1 MNTISLFTRVKA
13 IFSSSLAIVLGI
25 ALVKLVL
32 HLYINVSGGYGYFRD
47 ELYYIACTEH
57 PDIGYVDHP
66 PFSIYLLTINR
77 FLFGDSI
84 FALRLL
90 PALLGSAVVFLTG
103 LICRALGGKTFAQA
117 LAACGALF
125 SLVYLG
131 MNSVYSMNSIDIFLW
146 TLIAYLILRL
156 VNEGNTRIWY
166 WLGLLLGLGLLNK
179 ISVLWLG
186 SGLFVGLL
194 LTPERKWL
202 KTKYP
207 YIAGAIALAL
217 FVPYIVW
224 NFMHDFAQLEFAHN
238 AATMKYESQN
248 QITFLSE
255 LFLQHNP
262 LSAPLWFAG
271 IWFFFFSKRGKG
283 FRILGYIFLLPLII
297 LLVNTHS
304 KAEYLS
310 PTFSI
315 LFAGGAIVIQQALDR
330 RWLTWLRPVYLVS
343 IIASGSMLAP
353 MVLTILPVEQFISYT
368 EKIGM
373 RPPTAEG
380 HRLESL
386 PQFYADMFGWEEKA
400 EAVARAYNALSP
412 EEKKICAV
420 FGDNYGRC
428 AAIDF
433 FGGKYGLPKSIGRHN
448 SYWIWGPRE
457 FTGEIV
463 LILGG
468 DLEHKQEDFESV
480 EIVGTVSCG
489 YCMPYENNLNIYL
502 CRKLKVPL
510 KEAWKGSKF
519 YI

>member
-1 MNTISLFTRVKA
+1 MKA
-13 IFSSSLAIVLGI
+13 FFSSSIVIVLFI
-25 ALVKLVL
+25 ALIKLVL
-32 HLYINVSGGYGYFRD
+32 HLYVNATGGYGYFRD

-77 FLFGDSI
+77 FLFGDTI

-131 MNSVYSMNSIDIFLW
+131 MNSIYSMNSIDIFLW
-146 TLIAYLILRL
+146 SLNAYLVIRL
-156 VNEGNTRIWY
+156 VKTGNEKIWY
-166 WLGLLLGLGLLNK
+166 WLGVLLGIGLLNK

-186 SGLFVGLL
+186 AGLCVGLL
-194 LTPERKWL
+194 LTTERKWL
-202 KTKYP
+202 KIKYP
-207 YIAGAIALAL
+207 YIAGIIAFAL
-217 FVPYIVW
+217 FMPFIIW
-224 NFMHDFAQLEFAHN
+224 NVIHDFAHLEFAHN

-248 QITFLSE
+248 QFTLLTE
-255 LFLQHNP
+255 LLLQHNP

-271 IWFFFFSKRGKG
+271 IWYFFFAKNGKE
-283 FRILGYIFLLPLII
+283 FRLIGYLFLVPLII

-310 PTFSI
+310 PSFSF
-315 LFAGGAIVIQQALDR
+315 LFAGGAIVFQQAFDR
-330 RWLTWLRPVYLVS
+330 RLFSWLRPVYLS
-343 IIASGSMLAP
+343 IVVISGAMLIP
-353 MVLTILPVEQFISYT
+353 MVLTILPVETFISYA
-368 EKIGM
+368 ERIGI
-373 RPPTAEG
+373 RPPSTEG
-380 HRLESL
+380 HQLERL

-412 EEKKICAV
+412 EEKKKCGI

-433 FGGKYGLPKSIGRHN
+433 FGAKYGLPKSIGRHN

-480 EIVGTVSCG
+480 EIVGTVSCD
-489 YCMPYENNLNIYL
+489 YCMPYENNLRIYL